1 MATQLFAQT
10 ETQLDTYLPA
20 YKNIMSAIG
29 FVNLNTGETIKLSAE
44 QKIVWLYILDR
55 YKFFKEKGQLYF
67 DNQADIALA
76 CGVSERTVL
85 RFINALS
92 NSVDKEGKYVGSG
105 YLQINQT
112 RICGH
117 KSNSYTIISDL
128 VLVQPEKASNKPIQ
142 ARTEQTNG
150 IAAPAVQN
158 AVERLTEPSSD
169 DSYISAGQDWAFESI
184 PYDESEPD
192 WVVTTKEDDG
202 SAYDAHTFTEEKIV
216 NKNSVKN
223 DDQSKG
229 VYLPIPD
236 QEKDFVSVFSQQL
249 PTKRFNPNGTLNNDM
264 LIFCKQNNIE
274 VRESIG
280 NTVFVI
286 NGGQYSINVDGF
298 IPHVGNLN
306 IPVSNDDPWLTI
318 NEPF

>member
-44 QKIVWLYILDR
+44 QKIVWFYILDR

-76 CGVSERTVL
+76 CGISERTVL

-112 RICGH
+112 RIGGH
-117 KSNSYTIISDL
+117 KSNSYTILSDL
-128 VLVQPEKASNKPIQ
+128 VLVQPEKAPNKPVQ

-158 AVERLTEPSSD
+158 AVERLAEPSSD
-169 DSYISAGQDWAFESI
+169 DSYIPAGQEWAFESI
-184 PYDESEPD
+184 PYDDSEPQ

-202 SAYDAHTFTEEKIV
+202 SVYDALSFTEEKIV
-216 NKNSVKN
+216 KKNSVKN
-223 DDQSKG
+223 DDQGKG
-229 VYLPIPD
+229 VSLPIPD

>member
-1 MATQLFAQT
+1 MRKIYTMATQLFAQT

-67 DNQADIALA
+67 DNQSDIALA

-92 NSVDKEGKYVGSG
+92 NSVDEEGKHVGSG

-112 RICGH
+112 RIGGH
-117 KSNSYTIISDL
+117 KSNSYTILSDL
-128 VLVQPEKASNKPIQ
+128 VLVQPEKTSNKPIQ

-158 AVERLTEPSSD
+158 AIEGLTGPSSD
-169 DSYISAGQDWAFESI
+169 DSYIPAGQDWAFESI
-184 PYDESEPD
+184 TYDELEPQ
-192 WVVTTKEDDG
+192 WVVTTQEDDG
-202 SAYDAHTFTEEKIV
+202 SMQDALTFNEEILSKTEH
-216 NKNSVKN
+216 KN
-223 DDQSKG
+223 DDQGKDVPKPTLKKESNFSSAFHKD
-229 VYLPIPD
+229 LP
-236 QEKDFVSVFSQQL
+236 S
-249 PTKRFNPNGTLNNDM
+249 KRFNPNGSVSSEMLN
-264 LIFCKQNNIE
+264 FCAQNNIAVTE
-274 VRESIG
+274 
-280 NTVFVI
+280 I
-286 NGGQYSINVDGF
+286 NGSALFVVDGKEYE
-298 IPHVGNLN
+298 VGKNGFVPASPGAIKAMEIAL
-306 IPVSNDDPWLTI
+306 
-318 NEPF
+318 PF

>member
-29 FVNLNTGETIKLSAE
+29 FVNLYTGETIKLSAE
-44 QKIVWLYILDR
+44 QKIVWFYILDR

-112 RICGH
+112 RIGGH
-117 KSNSYTIISDL
+117 KSNSYTILSDL
-128 VLVQPEKASNKPIQ
+128 VLVQPEKAPNKPVQ

-169 DSYISAGQDWAFESI
+169 DSYIPAGQDWAFESI
-184 PYDESEPD
+184 PYDDAEPH
-192 WVVTTKEDDG
+192 WVVATKEDDG

-216 NKNSVKN
+216 KKNSVKN
-223 DDQSKG
+223 DDQGKG
-229 VYLPIPD
+229 VSLPIPD
-236 QEKDFVSVFSQQL
+236 QEKDFVSAFSQQL

-280 NTVFVI
+280 NTVFII
-286 NGGQYSINVDGF
+286 NGGQYEINVDGF

-306 IPVSNDDPWLTI
+306 IPVSNDDPWTTI